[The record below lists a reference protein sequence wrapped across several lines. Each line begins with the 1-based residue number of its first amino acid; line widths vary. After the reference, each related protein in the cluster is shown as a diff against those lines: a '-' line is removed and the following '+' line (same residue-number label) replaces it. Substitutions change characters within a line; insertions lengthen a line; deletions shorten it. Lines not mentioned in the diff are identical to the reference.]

1 MEYMTIEGQFP
12 RLCGSAVTLG
22 KFDGVHKGHRKL
34 ISRILDQK
42 KRNRGSSSCDCFCFR
57 QKNNFYKSRT
67 QGSFGTFGSR
77 RAFRMSAEQ

>member
-42 KRNRGSSSCDCFCFR
+42 KETGAAALYARYLWEHFR
-57 QKNNFYKSRT
+57 HPMLQ
-67 QGSFGTFGSR
+67 
-77 RAFRMSAEQ
+77 